1 MFGFFKRWFSPKVQ
15 KQKCPGWKMV
25 PATEVMEDGVHHQV
39 HRKAPCT
46 AIVTLDSN
54 GNWNCSVCGCS
65 GKGSA
70 VRVGQSWH

>member
-25 PATEVMEDGVHHQV
+25 PATEVMDDGVHHHV

-46 AIVTLDSN
+46 AMVTLDRQRELELQR
-54 GNWNCSVCGCS
+54 
-65 GKGSA
+65 
-70 VRVGQSWH
+70 VRLLW